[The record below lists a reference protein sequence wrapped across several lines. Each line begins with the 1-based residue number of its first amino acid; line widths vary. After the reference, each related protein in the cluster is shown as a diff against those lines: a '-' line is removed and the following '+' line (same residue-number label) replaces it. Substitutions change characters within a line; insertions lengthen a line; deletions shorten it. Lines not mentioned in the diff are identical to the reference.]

1 MQSDGIW
8 SARFVSRFGTNVA
21 DRSTLANADFGGV
34 NCPMACPNTDDQS
47 WTSDGLARPDAISQ
61 WREWAAT
68 TIAPIEV
75 EVFDP
80 GDFAAR
86 WVSHGIGQLRLLH
99 LHAPAQRVTHIGS
112 EGNAGRA
119 APTIQ
124 LVYARHGTL
133 KAAMGG
139 RRFDVEPGHF
149 VLLDNTKY
157 YQMEMATPHE
167 ALDLMMPQAWLEKHL
182 PDPDALLSRPI
193 DACNGWGAP
202 LGALLE
208 TMADGIDTA
217 PLPRPLIAEQVG
229 SLLAL
234 ATGFHEPAEATRHR
248 GQLARRILR
257 RIESDFSDPDLTP
270 ERVAAGCGISKR
282 YLQTLLAG
290 SGTSF
295 VQELNAMRLDRAG
308 DMLLDPRARALSVA
322 DIAYRTG
329 FLDPGYFTRLFR
341 KRFRTTPSQWRA
353 GNSQQVE
360 A

>member
-1 MQSDGIW
+1 MTPE
-8 SARFVSRFGTNVA
+8 AKPA
-21 DRSTLANADFGGV
+21 TLDV
-34 NCPMACPNTDDQS
+34 ES
-47 WTSDGLARPDAISQ
+47 WTSDGLPRPEAISQ
-61 WREWAAT
+61 WREWAAS
-68 TIAPIEV
+68 TIAPLEV

-80 GDFAAR
+80 GAFAAR
-86 WVSHGIGQLRLLH
+86 WTSHGIGQLRLLH
-99 LHAPAQRVTHIGS
+99 LHAPAQRVTHTGIEGS
-112 EGNAGRA
+112 AGRA

-124 LVYARHGTL
+124 LVYVRHGSL
-133 KAAMGG
+133 KTNMQG
-139 RRFDVEPGHF
+139 RRFTVEPGQF
-149 VLLDNTKY
+149 VLVDNTKF

-167 ALDLMMPQAWLEKHL
+167 VLDLMMPQAWLEKHL
-182 PDPDALLSRPI
+182 PDPDALVAQAISAR
-193 DACNGWGAP
+193 DGWGAP

-208 TMADGIDTA
+208 TMADGLDTA

-234 ATGFHEPAEATRHR
+234 ATGFHDPGESTRHR

-257 RIESDFSDPDLTP
+257 RIESDYADPDLGP
-270 ERVAAGCGISKR
+270 EKVAEDCGISKR

-308 DMLLDPRARALSVA
+308 DMLIDPRAKCLSVA

-341 KRFRTTPSQWRA
+341 KRFGITPSQWRTGHA
-353 GNSQQVE
+353 PNI
-360 A
+360 